1 MMNIRK
7 YSVLVALMMIVTCGQ
22 SAASRLEENEKPGDK
37 SLPSDILSYGK
48 DARGKK
54 ERLCI
59 YRRRQTERIR
69 EIGCFLWETC
79 WFLMGNLATLHE
91 KVCNFLIF

>member
-22 SAASRLEENEKPGDK
+22 SAASRFEENEKPGGK

-48 DARGKK
+48 DYVWAETAARW
-54 ERLCI
+54 L
-59 YRRRQTERIR
+59 
-69 EIGCFLWETC
+69 LS
-79 WFLMGNLATLHE
+79 LE
-91 KVCNFLIF
+91 KTAAM

>member
-22 SAASRLEENEKPGDK
+22 SAASRFEENEKPGDK

-48 DARGKK
+48 HRF
-54 ERLCI
+54 
-59 YRRRQTERIR
+59 RIPSQ
-69 EIGCFLWETC
+69 FLLYLGRVDGVALVVAKSVGLSGTSSPTKAEASAS
-79 WFLMGNLATLHE
+79 LP
-91 KVCNFLIF
+91 